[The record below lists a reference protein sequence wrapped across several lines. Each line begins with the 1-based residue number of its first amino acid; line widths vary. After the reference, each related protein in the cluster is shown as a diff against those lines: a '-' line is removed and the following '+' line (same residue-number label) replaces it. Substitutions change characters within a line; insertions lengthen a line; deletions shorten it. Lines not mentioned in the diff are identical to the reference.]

1 MEVRIKTEYGIG
13 TTEVMDWIDN
23 NPQEELF
30 YTSFIDDRN
39 GRFVLMVSEVE
50 KSDMSSALDVIEM
63 KNLWHTL
70 PSGWKRCMTNSGAWL
85 MKQPNTGRLFFA
97 TA

>member
-1 MEVRIKTEYGIG
+1 MEVRIKTDYGVG
-13 TTEVMDWIDN
+13 TTDVMNWIDN

-30 YTSFIDDRN
+30 YTSFIDDRT
-39 GRFVLMVSEVE
+39 GEFVLMVSEVQE
-50 KSDMSSALDVIEM
+50 SDVSSALDVIEM

-70 PSGWKRCMTNSGAWL
+70 PSGWKRCMNIPGSWL

-97 TA
+97 TV

>member
-1 MEVRIKTEYGIG
+1 MEVRIKTEYGVG

-23 NPQEELF
+23 NPQEKLF

-39 GRFVLMVSEVE
+39 GRFALMVSEVE
-50 KSDMSSALDVIEM
+50 ESDMSSALDVIEM

-70 PSGWKRCMTNSGAWL
+70 PSGWKRCMNTPGAWL

-97 TA
+97 TI